1 VTDGPERVPKGVD
14 LERPNAARIYDV
26 LLGGTH
32 NWAVDRLFAEEA
44 VRNLPLLRTIARAN
58 REFLGRAVRHCARLG
73 ITQFLDIGSGVPT
86 MGNVHEVADE
96 VSKDTRCV
104 YVDFEP
110 VAVVHCRLLLQE
122 HGDPKRHAVLEQNL
136 VNVDAIWEEALATGV
151 LDPSQPIALVMA
163 ASLPFVSPD
172 REAQAAVQRYRELLP
187 SGSYLVISHLT
198 ENGVPDNLLPQLRRL
213 VAQYK
218 SSSTPLCLR
227 STQEIAAFF
236 GDFDLLEP
244 GLVWLPQW
252 HLDERESPAS
262 AELADTPEWTCGV
275 GAVGRK
281 PGP

>member
-1 VTDGPERVPKGVD
+1 MTDGPERAPKGVD

-44 VRNLPLLRTIARAN
+44 VRNLPLSRTIARAN

-96 VSKDTRCV
+96 VSKGTRCV

-110 VAVVHCRLLLQE
+110 VAVMHCRLLLQE

-136 VNVDAIWEEALATGV
+136 VNADAIWEEALATGV

-163 ASLPFVSPD
+163 ATLPFVSPD
-172 REAQAAVQRYRELLP
+172 HKAQAAVRRYRELLP
-187 SGSYLVISHLT
+187 SGSYLVISHAT
-198 ENGVPDNLLPQLRRL
+198 ENGVPEDLLPQLRRC
-213 VAQYK
+213 VTQYK
-218 SSSTPLCLR
+218 SSSTPMCAR
-227 STQEIAAFF
+227 QPREIADFF
-236 GDFDLLEP
+236 GDFELLEP

-262 AELADTPEWTCGV
+262 TELADTPERTCMLA
-275 GAVGRK
+275 AVGRK
-281 PGP
+281 PGS